1 MNAKIILNK
10 IMRKLQMEVK
20 LETMELTDGTVLEA
34 DVFEPDA
41 EIFVLSGENRV
52 ALPVGEY
59 TLADGRVLIVVEEGI
74 IAEIREAAAPEE
86 EAPAPEEEVA
96 AEETK
101 PKKIVESISQ
111 ETFFAEIK
119 KINDKIDALNLAK
132 EEKTEEKEEEKTEE
146 KTELKEEEKQEKVK
160 HSPESEVKKKY
171 DFHQPQK
178 NKSRKQR
185 ILEQIQKK

>member
-1 MNAKIILNK
+1 
-10 IMRKLQMEVK
+10 MEVK

-111 ETFFAEIK
+111 ETFFAEIE
-119 KINDKIDALNLAK
+119 KINAKIDALNLS
-132 EEKTEEKEEEKTEE
+132 EEKPEEKKEEKEEEKV
-146 KTELKEEEKQEKVK
+146 ELKEEEKEEKVK
-160 HSPESEVKKKY
+160 HSPESDVKKKLDFYQPKNHLSAKQKIY
-171 DFHQPQK
+171 DK
-178 NKSRKQR
+178 IK
-185 ILEQIQKK
+185 